1 MSEHRSSLP
10 QKEKETLEFWE
21 KNNIFKKTLEKD
33 SPKGPFVFFEGPPT
47 ANGRPGIHHAEA
59 RAYKDVIP
67 RFRTMQGYL
76 VNRKAGWDTHGL
88 PVELE
93 VEKRLGFKNKIDI
106 ENFGIEKFN
115 EECKKSVW
123 TYLEEWQEF
132 TKRLGYWVDMEDPYI
147 TYKPEYIESLWS
159 IIKKVWDKGL
169 LYKDYRVTPH
179 CPRCETSLSSHE
191 LSQGYKDVKD
201 LSVTAKF
208 KVEGKENEYI
218 IAWTT
223 TPWTLPGN
231 VALAVG
237 EKLSYVKVSVQAED
251 AEGSEV
257 WIMGE
262 DAWNK
267 KYKAE
272 VEVKGWKVL
281 SVEAVKGVDL
291 VGMKYE
297 PLYDFLKEAADDEN
311 KVKIEEK
318 AYQVCAADFVTTED
332 GSGVVHTAVMYGVDD
347 FNLGNEI
354 GLPKVH
360 TVNLD
365 GKFIEQAGFLA
376 GRFVVDEDVAV
387 DVIKDL
393 AGRGLLFGKEKYEHS
408 YPHCWRCKTKM
419 IYYAKDSWYIR
430 MTELREKL
438 IEENGKINWEPSHI
452 KDGRFGEWLR
462 EVKDWAFSRERYWGT
477 PLPIWECQEC
487 DHQTCIGDF
496 DELRSSALQEV
507 SAEFDPHRPY
517 VDEVEV
523 KCEKCGGVSRR
534 VPDVCD
540 VWFDSGAMPFAQWHY
555 PRHNKEKIDEGVAY
569 PADYI
574 SEAIDQTRG
583 WFYTLLAVAVLLDKE
598 APYKNCIC
606 LGHVLDNKG
615 KKMSKSLGNIVL
627 PMEMMDKYGAD
638 AVRWY
643 MYTINSPGE
652 GKRFD
657 EKTLSDMVKKNFN
670 LLMNVTR
677 FYEMFADQAGEVGAP
692 THVMDRWVLAR
703 LHKLT
708 GEMTKNLENYKVM
721 ESARAIT
728 EFINDLSTWFVR
740 RSRDRFKGTDEVD
753 KQSAINTL
761 QTCLETLSRLM
772 APFTPFIAETVYGR
786 VGGKEESVHLASWP
800 VVDESL
806 LDDALLD
813 EMGRVRSI
821 VSRAMERRAEA
832 GINVRQALGG
842 MTVWRPSGELEEIFI
857 EVIKDEVNVH
867 GVIVEKGD
875 YRVELDTNL
884 TPALIREGTTRE
896 IIRRLNAMR
905 KNNKLTIEDKIDVYV
920 ESVEEEVRM
929 ALEEHKDVLLHGVQ
943 GVELQTGGDRPE
955 INETLRINEFEI
967 TLGFTKKE

>member
-1 MSEHRSSLP
+1 MAEHQSSLP
-10 QKEKETLEFWE
+10 QKEKETLGFWE
-21 KNNIFKKTLEKD
+21 KNDIFKKTLEKD
-33 SPKGPFVFFEGPPT
+33 SPKGSFIFFEGPPT
-47 ANGRPGIHHAEA
+47 ANGRPGFHHAEA

-67 RFRTMQGYL
+67 RFRTMQGYS
-76 VNRKAGWDTHGL
+76 VDRKAGWDTHGL

-147 TYKPEYIESLWS
+147 TYKPEYVESLWS

-179 CPRCETSLSSHE
+179 CPRCETSLSTHE

-201 LSVTAKF
+201 LSITAKF

-237 EKLSYVKVSVQAED
+237 EKLSYVKATVQAD
-251 AEGSEV
+251 GAESQEV

-267 KYKAE
+267 RYKEESEA
-272 VEVKGWKVL
+272 KGWKVV
-281 SVEAVKGVDL
+281 STESVKGADII
-291 VGMKYE
+291 GMKYE
-297 PLYDFLKEAADDEN
+297 PLYDFLAEVADDEN
-311 KVKIEEK
+311 KMKIEEK
-318 AYQVCAADFVTTED
+318 AYQVYAADFVTTED
-332 GSGVVHTAVMYGVDD
+332 GTGVVHTAVMYGVDD
-347 FNLGNEI
+347 FLLGNEI

-365 GKFIEQAGFLA
+365 GKFVEQAGFLA
-376 GRFVVDEDVAV
+376 GRFVVDDGVAV

-393 AGRGLLFGKEKYEHS
+393 AGRNLLFAKEKFEHS

-430 MTELREKL
+430 MTDLRDKL
-438 IEENGKINWEPSHI
+438 IAENNKINWEPSHI

-462 EVKDWAFSRERYWGT
+462 EVKDWSFSRERYWGT

-496 DELRSSALQEV
+496 DELRGVALQEV
-507 SAEFDPHRPY
+507 GAEFDPHRPY

-555 PRHNKEKIDEGVAY
+555 PRHNKEKIDEGIAY
-569 PADYI
+569 PADFI

-583 WFYTLLAVAVLLDKE
+583 WFYVLLAVAVLLDKE
-598 APYKNCIC
+598 APFKNCIC
-606 LGHVLDNKG
+606 LGHVLDEKG

-627 PMEMMDKYGAD
+627 PMELMDKYGAD

-677 FYEMFADQAGEVGAP
+677 FYEMFEGETGEVVEP

-703 LHKLT
+703 LNKLIS
-708 GEMTKNLENYKVM
+708 EMTKNLENYKVM
-721 ESARAIT
+721 ESARLVT
-728 EFINDLSTWFVR
+728 EFIGDLSTWYVR
-740 RSRDRFKGTDEVD
+740 RSRDRFKGTDESD
-753 KQSAINTL
+753 KHSAINTL
-761 QTCLETLSRLM
+761 KICLETLSRLM

-786 VGGKEESVHLASWP
+786 AGGKEESVHLANWP
-800 VVDESL
+800 VVNEAL
-806 LDDALLD
+806 LDDALLE

-842 MTVWRPSGELEEIFI
+842 MTVWRPSGALEDMFV
-857 EVIKDEVNVH
+857 EVIKDEVNIH
-867 GVIVEKGD
+867 GVEVQKGD
-875 YRVELDTNL
+875 YKVELDLNL
-884 TPALIREGTTRE
+884 TPALIREGTVRE

-905 KNNKLTIEDKIDVYV
+905 KNNKLTIEDKISVYV
-920 ESVEEEVRM
+920 ESVEQEVLT
-929 ALEEHKDVLLHGVQ
+929 ALDEHKEVLLHGVQ
-943 GVELQTGGDRPE
+943 GVELQTAGDRPE

-967 TLGFTKKE
+967 TLGFTKS